1 MNVTATAVHAEI
13 PQVAAV
19 VVWQRHQRMRGIR
32 AVAEITTSMIKELR
46 ERTGAGIL
54 ESKKA
59 LEETGGDLEKA
70 AEYLR
75 ERGLAKAAKKAG
87 REARQGTIVSYIH
100 SNNQY
105 GSLVE
110 VNCETDFVARTPQF
124 QALAHE
130 IAMQVVAANPRWVRR
145 EDVDEAELER
155 EREIL
160 AERARQ
166 EGKPENII
174 PRIVEG
180 GLKKFYTENV
190 LYEQEYIKD
199 PSKTISQLVQEAI
212 AQLGE
217 NVVIRRFTRYELGG

>member
-1 MNVTATAVHAEI
+1 M
-13 PQVAAV
+13 
-19 VVWQRHQRMRGIR
+19 
-32 AVAEITTSMIKELR
+32 AEITTSMIKELR